1 MSKVLIYIYINYLD
15 VLGECF
21 QREIWIS
28 KLMISCF
35 VARLVFF
42 LLFYSFLNFK
52 LDIFDSLGC
61 FVSIILSLMKSVWV
75 DNLKVIY
82 IQKIYRQLVIRQL
95 EYQVFGFVQFLRI
108 EYCLRY
114 LKFYNV
120 LRLEIVFT
128 VSMYKGLW
136 CIRCMC
142 K

>member
-35 VARLVFF
+35 VVRLVFF